1 MSIISAKEVHD
12 GLIMKR
18 VYDHL
23 EESFQRFD
31 QTQVVGVFLQ
41 GSQNYGLEVPG
52 SDVDTKL
59 IVTPSFRDIAL
70 NLKPVSTTH
79 HRENDEHIDWKD
91 VRLYMETFRKQNLNF
106 LEILFTPYKWV
117 NPMYE
122 RQWQRLIEAREQ
134 IARMNPYR
142 AVHSMRGIALEK
154 YHAMEHRY
162 PSKVEIID
170 KYGYDNKQLHHLL
183 RVEDYLARYIQGE
196 SYESCLRPSDPEAL
210 RWEKTHFR
218 PLEEA
223 REIALAAKESV
234 ETMAKDWFSRTEDG
248 EDPEMR
254 ALLQD
259 VQCEIMKIS
268 VYTELERE
276 RFEV

>member
-1 MSIISAKEVHD
+1 MTT
-12 GLIMKR
+12 MRR

-122 RQWQRLIEAREQ
+122 HQWQRLIEAREQ

-170 KYGYDNKQLHHLL
+170 KYGYDGKQVSHLVRVYDYLL
-183 RVEDYLARYIQGE
+183 RYIAGE
-196 SYESCLRPSDPEAL
+196 RYESCLIPSSHL
-210 RWEKTHFR
+210 RDKILAYKLQEI
-218 PLEEA
+218 PLTTA
-223 REIALAAKESV
+223 RAEAKEYLERIEQAV
-234 ETMAKDWFSRTEDG
+234 NNFSIEPG
-248 EDPEMR
+248 EDPTMR
-254 ALLQD
+254 ALLDD
-259 VQCEIMKIS
+259 VAYEIMRIS
-268 VYTELERE
+268 VEAELINK
-276 RFEV
+276 